1 MVRLYSEIMT
11 EKSFVH
17 LHNHSEFSF
26 IDGSSLLD
34 SMASICNNLGMPA
47 IALTDHGN
55 MYGAIDFYNACKTK
69 NIKPII
75 GCEFYIAPKS
85 RFDKDPSY
93 SYDHL
98 TVIAKN
104 NLGYSNL
111 IKLVS
116 KGNLEGFYYRPRIDK
131 EILKE
136 HSEGL
141 IVLSGCPSAE
151 LFKKIVSGDEKS
163 IMDTIDWYKE
173 VFGDDYYLEI
183 MRHEHVDNQEKVN
196 QWIINNYKQLNVKI
210 VATND
215 NHYET
220 KNDYEKEI
228 LLKNV
233 RSGSSNPRSDILEDN
248 SYYIASPEEM
258 REKFKDVPEACDNT
272 LEIADKCNIEIDFS
286 GTMIPE
292 FKTPEN
298 KDSFS
303 YLKELCEEGLI
314 RKFPEPSEEI
324 TDRLNY
330 ELSVIKETDF
340 ADYFLVVWD
349 IFKFVNNKK
358 ILTTLRGS
366 ATASLVLY
374 CLDIT
379 KIDPV
384 KNTLVFERFLNI
396 ERKEMPDIDIDFQD
410 DRRKEV
416 LEYCTEKYGYDHIA
430 QIIAFSKIK
439 AKGSLRDAGRVMN
452 LPLAFVD
459 KVAKLV
465 PNRDPLNPT
474 SDMTLEK
481 ALNLSPELRREY
493 DSNEDVRNLFE
504 GAMKIEGSVR
514 NIQTHAAGVIISKDP
529 LDNSVP
535 IQRPPVSDDDAPP
548 LTQYEMFALADLG
561 LLKMDFLGL
570 SNLTI
575 IDQTIKMILKKTGE
589 AIDLDT
595 IPKDDSKTFELL
607 SQGKTSG
614 VFQLESSGMKRYIKE
629 LKPTSV
635 NDVSAMIALYRPGPM
650 EHISTFIDS
659 KHGKIPI
666 KYPHPSLED
675 ILKETYG
682 IIVYQDQVLLI
693 AQSIAGYSLGDA
705 DRFRKAMGKKIPEV
719 MLEEKDKF
727 LQGTIDNGFD
737 KELGEKVFELIE
749 PFAGYAFNKAHSVS
763 YAMIGYWTA
772 YFKANYPEIFM
783 SILMKNSADDKE
795 KISSLITE
803 CSSMD
808 IFITRPNINKSEVDF
823 DPYLDESGKKYIS
836 YGLGTI
842 KNISSNSM
850 KILVDERI
858 KNGEYKSL
866 EDFISRISKNP
877 ITKGSLEPLI
887 KVGAFDDIES
897 REKLLP
903 SLDKIVQEISKRN
916 QLESSGQSNMFDL
929 LGDEVK
935 VPINLDLIE
944 SEVNYKERMFW
955 ERDLMGTALSDNPI
969 NKKIESYSNT
979 HAVFLGQINS
989 KKSYESTK
997 AIGQVLSITKRT
1009 TRKKEQFIICEFGLL
1024 DNSIELVIWPD
1035 KLETSQHLWETGSY
1049 LELDVKTNL
1058 RNGSINMIFENGKK
1072 LEFENHDLEEF
1083 VSNEQPL
1090 PSINP
1095 TDEKDDI
1102 ADIPV
1107 FEEANNNNSFIK
1119 DEPIEI
1125 SEDQKMYDKQFKIE
1139 FIGSENKIEDKYKF
1153 EDVIKLLLENKND
1166 KESSNVSIEIF
1177 YDENSIELELPLSI
1191 NYSEDLKSRLDL
1203 IIGNHNIIIT

>member
-1 MVRLYSEIMT
+1 MNY
-11 EKSFVH
+11 
-17 LHNHSEFSF
+17 
-26 IDGSSLLD
+26 LL
-34 SMASICNNLGMPA
+34 L
-47 IALTDHGN
+47 
-55 MYGAIDFYNACKTK
+55 
-69 NIKPII
+69 
-75 GCEFYIAPKS
+75 
-85 RFDKDPSY
+85 
-93 SYDHL
+93 
-98 TVIAKN
+98 
-104 NLGYSNL
+104 
-111 IKLVS
+111 
-116 KGNLEGFYYRPRIDK
+116 
-131 EILKE
+131 
-136 HSEGL
+136 
-141 IVLSGCPSAE
+141 
-151 LFKKIVSGDEKS
+151 
-163 IMDTIDWYKE
+163 
-173 VFGDDYYLEI
+173 
-183 MRHEHVDNQEKVN
+183 Q
-196 QWIINNYKQLNVKI
+196 
-210 VATND
+210 
-215 NHYET
+215 
-220 KNDYEKEI
+220 
-228 LLKNV
+228 
-233 RSGSSNPRSDILEDN
+233 
-248 SYYIASPEEM
+248 
-258 REKFKDVPEACDNT
+258 
-272 LEIADKCNIEIDFS
+272 
-286 GTMIPE
+286 
-292 FKTPEN
+292 
-298 KDSFS
+298 
-303 YLKELCEEGLI
+303 
-314 RKFPEPSEEI
+314 
-324 TDRLNY
+324 
-330 ELSVIKETDF
+330 ETDF

-349 IFKFVNNKK
+349 IFKFVNSKK

-384 KNTLVFERFLNI
+384 KNALVFERFLNI

-481 ALNLSPELRREY
+481 ALNLSPELRKEY

-535 IQRPPVSDDDAPP
+535 IQRPPISDDDAPP

-575 IDQTIKMILKKTGE
+575 IDQTIKMIQKKTGE
-589 AIDLDT
+589 FLDLDT
-595 IPKDDSKTFELL
+595 IPKDDAKTFELL
-607 SQGKTSG
+607 SQAKTSG

-727 LQGTIDNGFD
+727 LQGTIENGFD

-795 KISSLITE
+795 KISSLIAE

-823 DPYLDESGKKYIS
+823 DPYFDESGKKYIS

-850 KILVDERI
+850 KILVDERN
-858 KNGEYKSL
+858 KNGVYKSL

-944 SEVNYKERMFW
+944 SEVDYKERMFW

-1024 DNSIELVIWPD
+1024 DSSIELVIWPD

-1058 RNGSINMIFENGKK
+1058 RNGSTNMIFENGKR

-1083 VSNEQPL
+1083 VSNEQSL
-1090 PSINP
+1090 PSINSA
-1095 TDEKDDI
+1095 DEKEDL

-1107 FEEANNNNSFIK
+1107 LEEVGNNDSFIN
-1119 DEPIEI
+1119 DESIEI
-1125 SEDQKMYDKQFKIE
+1125 SEDQKLYDKQFKIE
-1139 FIGSENKIEDKYKF
+1139 FIGSKNKIEDKYKF

-1177 YDENSIELELPLSI
+1177 YDEDSIELELPLSI

>member
-1 MVRLYSEIMT
+1 MT
-11 EKSFVH
+11 DKSFVH

-26 IDGSSLLD
+26 IDGSSLIP
-34 SMASICNNLGMPA
+34 SMASICDELNMPA

-55 MYGAIDFYNACKTK
+55 MYGAVDFYNACKNK

-75 GCEFYIAPKS
+75 GCEFYVAPKS
-85 RFDKDPSY
+85 RFEKDPSY
-93 SYDHL
+93 TYDHL

-104 NLGYSNL
+104 NKGYSNL

-136 HSEGL
+136 YSEGL

-151 LFKKIVSGDEKS
+151 LFKKIISGDENL
-163 IMDTIDWYKE
+163 ILETINWYKD

-183 MRHEHVDNQEKVN
+183 MRHEHIEDQEKVN
-196 QWIINNYKQLNVKI
+196 KWIIDNHKGLGIKI

-258 REKFKDVPEACDNT
+258 REKFKDVPESCDNT
-272 LEIADKCNIEIDFS
+272 LEIAEKCEVTIDFS
-286 GTMIPE
+286 KTMIPE
-292 FKTPEN
+292 FRTPNN
-298 KDSFS
+298 KDSFE
-303 YLKELCEEGLI
+303 YLKELCEKGLEK
-314 RKFPEPSEEI
+314 KFPDPNKEI
-324 TDRLNY
+324 TERLEY
-330 ELSVIKETDF
+330 ELSVIRETDF

-349 IFKFVNNKK
+349 IFKFVNSKN

-465 PNRDPLNPT
+465 PNRDPANPT
-474 SDMTLEK
+474 SDITLEK

-504 GAMKIEGSVR
+504 SALKIEGSVR

-575 IDQTIKMILKKTGE
+575 IDQTIKMIQRKEGVS
-589 AIDLDT
+589 IDLDS
-595 IPKDDSKTFELL
+595 IPKDDNKTFQLL
-607 SQGKTSG
+607 SDAKTSG
-614 VFQLESSGMKRYIKE
+614 VFQLESSGMKRYIKD

-635 NDVSAMIALYRPGPM
+635 NDISAMIALYRPGPM

-666 KYPHPSLED
+666 KYPHPSLEN

-719 MLEEKDKF
+719 MLEEKGKF
-727 LQGTIDNGFD
+727 MKGTLENGFT

-795 KISSLITE
+795 KISSLISE
-803 CSSMD
+803 CNSMD
-808 IFITRPNINKSEVDF
+808 INISRPNINRSEVDF

-842 KNISSNSM
+842 KNISSSSM
-850 KILVDERI
+850 EVLVNERN
-858 KNGEYKSL
+858 KNGKFKSL
-866 EDFISRISKNP
+866 EDFISRVSKNP
-877 ITKGSLEPLI
+877 LTKGSLEPLI
-887 KVGAFDDIES
+887 KVGAFDDIET

-916 QLESSGQSNMFDL
+916 QLESSGQANMFDL

-935 VPINLDLIE
+935 VPINLDLLE
-944 SEVNYKERMFW
+944 TEVDYKERMFW

-979 HAVFLGQINS
+979 HAVFFGQINS
-989 KKSYESTK
+989 KKSYEQLKT
-997 AIGQVLSITKRT
+997 IGQVLSITKRT
-1009 TRKKEQFIICEFGLL
+1009 TRAKEQFIICELGLL
-1024 DNSIELVIWPD
+1024 DNSMELVVWPD
-1035 KLETSQHLWETGSY
+1035 KMETSQYLWETGTY

-1058 RNGSINMIFENGKK
+1058 RNGSVNMIFEKGKK
-1072 LEFENHDLEEF
+1072 FEFENQDLEEF
-1083 VSNEQPL
+1083 VSTNEDTIVNNQVL
-1090 PSINP
+1090 DQAVTPSIQSNY
-1095 TDEKDDI
+1095 DEI
-1102 ADIPV
+1102 NNL
-1107 FEEANNNNSFIK
+1107 EEKEEVNSPAN
-1119 DEPIEI
+1119 EPIEI
-1125 SEDQKMYDKQFKIE
+1125 KENPQQINKQFKIE
-1139 FIGSENKIEDKYKF
+1139 FVGSKNLIEDKYKF

-1166 KESSNVSIEIF
+1166 NENSNVSIEIF
-1177 YDENSIELELPLSI
+1177 YDEESIELELPLSI
-1191 NYSEDLKSRLDL
+1191 KYSAELKTRLDL

>member
-1 MVRLYSEIMT
+1 MT
-11 EKSFVH
+11 DKSFVH

-26 IDGSSLLD
+26 IDGSSLLP
-34 SMASICNNLGMPA
+34 SMASICDELNMPA

-55 MYGAIDFYNACKTK
+55 MYGAVDFYNACKNK

-75 GCEFYIAPKS
+75 GCEFYVAPKS
-85 RFDKDPSY
+85 RFEKDPSY
-93 SYDHL
+93 TYDHL

-104 NLGYSNL
+104 NKGYSNL

-136 HSEGL
+136 YSEGL

-151 LFKKIVSGDEKS
+151 LFKKIISGDENL
-163 IMDTIDWYKE
+163 IFETINWYKD

-183 MRHEHVDNQEKVN
+183 MRHEHIEDQEKVN
-196 QWIINNYKQLNVKI
+196 KWIIDNHKGLGIKI

-258 REKFKDVPEACDNT
+258 REKFKDVPESCDNT
-272 LEIADKCNIEIDFS
+272 LEIAEKCEVTIDFS
-286 GTMIPE
+286 KTMIPE
-292 FKTPEN
+292 FGTPNN
-298 KDSFS
+298 KDSFE
-303 YLKELCEEGLI
+303 YLKELCEKGLEK
-314 RKFPEPSEEI
+314 KFPDPDKEI
-324 TDRLNY
+324 TERLEY

-349 IFKFVNNKK
+349 IFKFVNSKN

-465 PNRDPLNPT
+465 PNRDPANPT

-504 GAMKIEGSVR
+504 SALKIEGSVR

-575 IDQTIKMILKKTGE
+575 IDQTIKMIQRKEGVS
-589 AIDLDT
+589 IDLDS
-595 IPKDDSKTFELL
+595 IPKDDKKTFQLL
-607 SQGKTSG
+607 SDAKTSG
-614 VFQLESSGMKRYIKE
+614 VFQLESSGMKRYIKD

-635 NDVSAMIALYRPGPM
+635 NDISAMIALYRPGPM

-666 KYPHPSLED
+666 KYPHPSLEN

-719 MLEEKDKF
+719 MLEEKGKF
-727 LQGTIDNGFD
+727 MKGTLENGFT

-795 KISSLITE
+795 KISSLISE
-803 CSSMD
+803 CNSMD
-808 IFITRPNINKSEVDF
+808 INISRPNINRSEVDF

-842 KNISSNSM
+842 KNISSSSM
-850 KILVDERI
+850 EVLVNERN
-858 KNGEYKSL
+858 KNGKFKSL
-866 EDFISRISKNP
+866 EDFISRVSKNP
-877 ITKGSLEPLI
+877 LTKGSLEPLI
-887 KVGAFDDIES
+887 KVGAFDDIET

-916 QLESSGQSNMFDL
+916 QLESSGQANMFDL

-935 VPINLDLIE
+935 VPINLDLLE
-944 SEVNYKERMFW
+944 TEVDYKERMFW

-979 HAVFLGQINS
+979 HAVFFGQINS
-989 KKSYESTK
+989 KKSYEQLKT
-997 AIGQVLSITKRT
+997 IGQVLSIAKRT
-1009 TRKKEQFIICEFGLL
+1009 TRAKEQFIICELGLL
-1024 DNSIELVIWPD
+1024 DNSMELVVWPD
-1035 KLETSQHLWETGSY
+1035 KMEASQYLWETGTY

-1058 RNGSINMIFENGKK
+1058 RNGSVNMIFEKGKK
-1072 LEFENHDLEEF
+1072 FEFENQDLEEF
-1083 VSNEQPL
+1083 VSTNEGAIVNNQVL
-1090 PSINP
+1090 DQAVTPSIQSNYDEINTLEEKEEVNP
-1095 TDEKDDI
+1095 
-1102 ADIPV
+1102 P
-1107 FEEANNNNSFIK
+1107 AN
-1119 DEPIEI
+1119 EPIEI
-1125 SEDQKMYDKQFKIE
+1125 KENPQEINKQFKIE
-1139 FIGSENKIEDKYKF
+1139 FVGSKNLIEDKYKF

-1166 KESSNVSIEIF
+1166 NENSNVSIEIF
-1177 YDENSIELELPLSI
+1177 YEEESIELELPLSI
-1191 NYSEDLKSRLDL
+1191 NYSTELKTRLDL

>member
-1 MVRLYSEIMT
+1 
-11 EKSFVH
+11 
-17 LHNHSEFSF
+17 
-26 IDGSSLLD
+26 
-34 SMASICNNLGMPA
+34 
-47 IALTDHGN
+47 
-55 MYGAIDFYNACKTK
+55 
-69 NIKPII
+69 
-75 GCEFYIAPKS
+75 
-85 RFDKDPSY
+85 
-93 SYDHL
+93 
-98 TVIAKN
+98 
-104 NLGYSNL
+104 
-111 IKLVS
+111 
-116 KGNLEGFYYRPRIDK
+116 
-131 EILKE
+131 
-136 HSEGL
+136 
-141 IVLSGCPSAE
+141 
-151 LFKKIVSGDEKS
+151 
-163 IMDTIDWYKE
+163 
-173 VFGDDYYLEI
+173 
-183 MRHEHVDNQEKVN
+183 
-196 QWIINNYKQLNVKI
+196 
-210 VATND
+210 
-215 NHYET
+215 
-220 KNDYEKEI
+220 DYEKEI

-258 REKFKDVPEACDNT
+258 REKFKDIPEACDNT

-314 RKFPEPSEEI
+314 RKFPEANEEI

-349 IFKFVNNKK
+349 IFKFVNSKK

-808 IFITRPNINKSEVDF
+808 IFITRPNINRSEVDF

-1083 VSNEQPL
+1083 VSNEQPI

>member
-1 MVRLYSEIMT
+1 M
-11 EKSFVH
+11 
-17 LHNHSEFSF
+17 
-26 IDGSSLLD
+26 
-34 SMASICNNLGMPA
+34 
-47 IALTDHGN
+47 
-55 MYGAIDFYNACKTK
+55 
-69 NIKPII
+69 
-75 GCEFYIAPKS
+75 
-85 RFDKDPSY
+85 
-93 SYDHL
+93 
-98 TVIAKN
+98 
-104 NLGYSNL
+104 
-111 IKLVS
+111 
-116 KGNLEGFYYRPRIDK
+116 
-131 EILKE
+131 
-136 HSEGL
+136 
-141 IVLSGCPSAE
+141 
-151 LFKKIVSGDEKS
+151 
-163 IMDTIDWYKE
+163 
-173 VFGDDYYLEI
+173 
-183 MRHEHVDNQEKVN
+183 
-196 QWIINNYKQLNVKI
+196 
-210 VATND
+210 
-215 NHYET
+215 
-220 KNDYEKEI
+220 
-228 LLKNV
+228 
-233 RSGSSNPRSDILEDN
+233 
-248 SYYIASPEEM
+248 
-258 REKFKDVPEACDNT
+258 
-272 LEIADKCNIEIDFS
+272 
-286 GTMIPE
+286 
-292 FKTPEN
+292 
-298 KDSFS
+298 
-303 YLKELCEEGLI
+303 
-314 RKFPEPSEEI
+314 
-324 TDRLNY
+324 
-330 ELSVIKETDF
+330 
-340 ADYFLVVWD
+340 
-349 IFKFVNNKK
+349 
-358 ILTTLRGS
+358 TTLRGS

-384 KNTLVFERFLNI
+384 KNALVFERFLNI

-481 ALNLSPELRREY
+481 ALNLSPELRKEY

-529 LDNSVP
+529 LDTSVP
-535 IQRPPVSDDDAPP
+535 IQRPPISDDDAPP

-575 IDQTIKMILKKTGE
+575 IDQTIKMIQKKTGE
-589 AIDLDT
+589 FLDLDT
-595 IPKDDSKTFELL
+595 IPKDDAKTFELL
-607 SQGKTSG
+607 SQAKTSG

-727 LQGTIDNGFD
+727 LQGTIENGFD

-795 KISSLITE
+795 KISSLIAE

-823 DPYLDESGKKYIS
+823 DPYFDESGKKYIS

-850 KILVDERI
+850 KILVDERN
-858 KNGEYKSL
+858 KNGVYKSL

-916 QLESSGQSNMFDL
+916 QLESSGQSNMLDL

-944 SEVNYKERMFW
+944 SEVDYKERMFW

-1009 TRKKEQFIICEFGLL
+1009 TRKKEQFIICEIGLL
-1024 DNSIELVIWPD
+1024 DSSIELVIWPD

-1058 RNGSINMIFENGKK
+1058 RNGSTNMIFENGKR

-1083 VSNEQPL
+1083 VSNEQSL
-1090 PSINP
+1090 PSINSA
-1095 TDEKDDI
+1095 DEKEDL

-1107 FEEANNNNSFIK
+1107 LEEVGNNDSFIN
-1119 DEPIEI
+1119 DESIEI
-1125 SEDQKMYDKQFKIE
+1125 SEDQKLYDKQFKIE
-1139 FIGSENKIEDKYKF
+1139 FIGSKNKIEDKYKF

-1177 YDENSIELELPLSI
+1177 YDEDSIELELPLSI

>member
-1 MVRLYSEIMT
+1 MT
-11 EKSFVH
+11 DKSFVH

-26 IDGSSLLD
+26 IDGSSLIP
-34 SMASICNNLGMPA
+34 SMASICDELNMPA

-55 MYGAIDFYNACKTK
+55 MYGAVDFYNACKNK

-75 GCEFYIAPKS
+75 GCEFYVAPKS
-85 RFDKDPSY
+85 RFEKDPSY
-93 SYDHL
+93 TYDHL

-104 NLGYSNL
+104 NKGYSNL

-131 EILKE
+131 EMLKE
-136 HSEGL
+136 YSEGL

-151 LFKKIVSGDEKS
+151 LFKKIISGDENL
-163 IMDTIDWYKE
+163 ILETINWYKD

-183 MRHEHVDNQEKVN
+183 MRHEHIEDQEKVN
-196 QWIINNYKQLNVKI
+196 KWIIDNHKGLGIKI

-258 REKFKDVPEACDNT
+258 REKFKDVPESCDNT
-272 LEIADKCNIEIDFS
+272 LEIAEKCEVTIDFS
-286 GTMIPE
+286 KTMIPE
-292 FKTPEN
+292 FRTPNN
-298 KDSFS
+298 KDSFE
-303 YLKELCEEGLI
+303 YLKELCDKGLEK
-314 RKFPEPSEEI
+314 KFPDPNKEI
-324 TDRLNY
+324 TERLEY
-330 ELSVIKETDF
+330 ELSVIRETDF

-349 IFKFVNNKK
+349 IFKFVNSKN

-465 PNRDPLNPT
+465 PNRDPANPT

-504 GAMKIEGSVR
+504 SALKIEGSVR

-575 IDQTIKMILKKTGE
+575 IDQTIKMIQRKEGVS
-589 AIDLDT
+589 IDLDS
-595 IPKDDSKTFELL
+595 IPKDDNKTFQLL
-607 SQGKTSG
+607 SDAKTSG
-614 VFQLESSGMKRYIKE
+614 VFQLESSGMKRYIKD

-635 NDVSAMIALYRPGPM
+635 NDISAMIALYRPGPM

-666 KYPHPSLED
+666 KYPHPSLEN

-719 MLEEKDKF
+719 MLEEKGKF
-727 LQGTIDNGFD
+727 MKGTLENGFT

-795 KISSLITE
+795 KISSLISE
-803 CSSMD
+803 CNSMD
-808 IFITRPNINKSEVDF
+808 INISRPNINRSEVDF

-842 KNISSNSM
+842 KNISSSSM
-850 KILVDERI
+850 EVLVNERN
-858 KNGEYKSL
+858 KNGKFKSL
-866 EDFISRISKNP
+866 EDFISRVSKNP
-877 ITKGSLEPLI
+877 LTKGSLEPLI
-887 KVGAFDDIES
+887 KVGAFDDIET

-916 QLESSGQSNMFDL
+916 QLESSGQANMFDL

-935 VPINLDLIE
+935 VPINLDLLE
-944 SEVNYKERMFW
+944 TEVDYKERMFW

-979 HAVFLGQINS
+979 HAVFFGQINS
-989 KKSYESTK
+989 KKSYEQLKT
-997 AIGQVLSITKRT
+997 IGQVLSITKRT
-1009 TRKKEQFIICEFGLL
+1009 TRAKEQFIICELGLL
-1024 DNSIELVIWPD
+1024 DNSMELVVWPD
-1035 KLETSQHLWETGSY
+1035 KMETSQYLWETGTY

-1058 RNGSINMIFENGKK
+1058 RNGSVNMIFEKGKK
-1072 LEFENHDLEEF
+1072 FEFENQDLEEF
-1083 VSNEQPL
+1083 VSTNEDTIVNNQVL
-1090 PSINP
+1090 DQAVTPSIQSNY
-1095 TDEKDDI
+1095 DEI
-1102 ADIPV
+1102 NNL
-1107 FEEANNNNSFIK
+1107 EEKEEVNSPAN
-1119 DEPIEI
+1119 EPIEI
-1125 SEDQKMYDKQFKIE
+1125 KENPQQINKQFKIE
-1139 FIGSENKIEDKYKF
+1139 FVGSKNLIEDKYKF

-1166 KESSNVSIEIF
+1166 NENSNVSIEIF
-1177 YDENSIELELPLSI
+1177 YDEESIELELPLSI
-1191 NYSEDLKSRLDL
+1191 KYSAELKTRLDL

>member
-1 MVRLYSEIMT
+1 
-11 EKSFVH
+11 
-17 LHNHSEFSF
+17 
-26 IDGSSLLD
+26 
-34 SMASICNNLGMPA
+34 
-47 IALTDHGN
+47 
-55 MYGAIDFYNACKTK
+55 
-69 NIKPII
+69 
-75 GCEFYIAPKS
+75 
-85 RFDKDPSY
+85 
-93 SYDHL
+93 
-98 TVIAKN
+98 
-104 NLGYSNL
+104 
-111 IKLVS
+111 
-116 KGNLEGFYYRPRIDK
+116 
-131 EILKE
+131 
-136 HSEGL
+136 
-141 IVLSGCPSAE
+141 
-151 LFKKIVSGDEKS
+151 
-163 IMDTIDWYKE
+163 
-173 VFGDDYYLEI
+173 
-183 MRHEHVDNQEKVN
+183 
-196 QWIINNYKQLNVKI
+196 
-210 VATND
+210 
-215 NHYET
+215 
-220 KNDYEKEI
+220 
-228 LLKNV
+228 
-233 RSGSSNPRSDILEDN
+233 
-248 SYYIASPEEM
+248 
-258 REKFKDVPEACDNT
+258 
-272 LEIADKCNIEIDFS
+272 
-286 GTMIPE
+286 
-292 FKTPEN
+292 
-298 KDSFS
+298 
-303 YLKELCEEGLI
+303 
-314 RKFPEPSEEI
+314 
-324 TDRLNY
+324 
-330 ELSVIKETDF
+330 
-340 ADYFLVVWD
+340 
-349 IFKFVNNKK
+349 
-358 ILTTLRGS
+358 
-366 ATASLVLY
+366 LY

-481 ALNLSPELRREY
+481 ALNLSPELRKEY

-529 LDNSVP
+529 LDNTVP

-575 IDQTIKMILKKTGE
+575 IDQTIKMIQKKTGE
-589 AIDLDT
+589 FIDLDT
-595 IPKDDSKTFELL
+595 IPKDDTKTFELL
-607 SQGKTSG
+607 SQAKTSG

-666 KYPHPSLED
+666 KYPHPSLEN

-727 LQGTIDNGFD
+727 LQGTIENGFD

-795 KISSLITE
+795 KISSLIAE

-823 DPYLDESGKKYIS
+823 DPYFDESGKKYIS

-850 KILVDERI
+850 KILVDERN
-858 KNGEYKSL
+858 KNGVYKSL

-944 SEVNYKERMFW
+944 SEVDYKERMFW

-1024 DNSIELVIWPD
+1024 DSSIELVIWPD

-1058 RNGSINMIFENGKK
+1058 RNGSTNMIFENGKR

-1083 VSNEQPL
+1083 VSNEQSL
-1090 PSINP
+1090 PSINSA
-1095 TDEKDDI
+1095 DEKEDL

-1107 FEEANNNNSFIK
+1107 LEEVGNNDSFIN
-1119 DEPIEI
+1119 DESIEI
-1125 SEDQKMYDKQFKIE
+1125 SEDQKLYDKQFKIE
-1139 FIGSENKIEDKYKF
+1139 FIGSKNKIEDKYKF

-1177 YDENSIELELPLSI
+1177 YDEDSIELELPLSI

>member
-1 MVRLYSEIMT
+1 MT

-34 SMASICNNLGMPA
+34 SMASICSNLEMPA

-173 VFGDDYYLEI
+173 VFGDDYYLEV

-258 REKFKDVPEACDNT
+258 REKFKDIPEACDNT

-719 MLEEKDKF
+719 MLEEKGKF

-1125 SEDQKMYDKQFKIE
+1125 SEDQKMYNKQFKIE

>member
-1 MVRLYSEIMT
+1 MT
-11 EKSFVH
+11 DKSFVH

-26 IDGSSLLD
+26 IDGSSLLP
-34 SMASICNNLGMPA
+34 SMASICDELNMPA

-55 MYGAIDFYNACKTK
+55 MYGAVDFYNACKNK

-75 GCEFYIAPKS
+75 GCEFYVAPKS
-85 RFDKDPSY
+85 RFEKDPSY
-93 SYDHL
+93 TYDHL

-104 NLGYSNL
+104 NKGYSNL

-136 HSEGL
+136 YSEGL

-151 LFKKIVSGDEKS
+151 LFKKIISGDENL
-163 IMDTIDWYKE
+163 ILETINWYKD

-183 MRHEHVDNQEKVN
+183 MRHEHIEDQEKVN
-196 QWIINNYKQLNVKI
+196 KWIIDNHKGLGIKI

-258 REKFKDVPEACDNT
+258 REKFKDVPESCDNT
-272 LEIADKCNIEIDFS
+272 LEIAEKCEVTIDFS
-286 GTMIPE
+286 KTMIPE
-292 FKTPEN
+292 FRTPNN
-298 KDSFS
+298 KDSFE
-303 YLKELCEEGLI
+303 YLKELCEKGLEK
-314 RKFPEPSEEI
+314 KFPDPNKEI
-324 TDRLNY
+324 TERLEY

-349 IFKFVNNKK
+349 IFKFVNSKN

-452 LPLAFVD
+452 HPLAFVD

-465 PNRDPLNPT
+465 PNRDPANPT
-474 SDMTLEK
+474 SDITLEK

-504 GAMKIEGSVR
+504 SALKIEGSVR

-575 IDQTIKMILKKTGE
+575 IDQTIKMIQRKEGVS
-589 AIDLDT
+589 IDLDS
-595 IPKDDSKTFELL
+595 IPKDDNKTFQLL
-607 SQGKTSG
+607 SDAKTSG
-614 VFQLESSGMKRYIKE
+614 VFQLESSGMKRYIKD

-635 NDVSAMIALYRPGPM
+635 NDISAMIALYRPGPM

-666 KYPHPSLED
+666 KYPHPSLEN

-719 MLEEKDKF
+719 MLEEKGKF
-727 LQGTIDNGFD
+727 MKGTLENGFT

-795 KISSLITE
+795 KISSLISE
-803 CSSMD
+803 CNSMD
-808 IFITRPNINKSEVDF
+808 INISRPNINRSEVDF

-842 KNISSNSM
+842 KNISSSSM
-850 KILVDERI
+850 EVLVNERN
-858 KNGEYKSL
+858 KNGKFKSL
-866 EDFISRISKNP
+866 EDFISRVSKNP
-877 ITKGSLEPLI
+877 LTKGSLEPLI
-887 KVGAFDDIES
+887 KVGAFDDIET

-916 QLESSGQSNMFDL
+916 QLESSGQANMFDL

-935 VPINLDLIE
+935 VPINLDLLE
-944 SEVNYKERMFW
+944 TEVDYKERMFW

-979 HAVFLGQINS
+979 HAVFFGQINS
-989 KKSYESTK
+989 KKSYEQLKT
-997 AIGQVLSITKRT
+997 IGQVLSVTKRT
-1009 TRKKEQFIICEFGLL
+1009 TRAKEQFIICELGLL
-1024 DNSIELVIWPD
+1024 DNSMELVIWPD
-1035 KLETSQHLWETGSY
+1035 KMEASQYLWETGTY

-1058 RNGSINMIFENGKK
+1058 RNGSVNMIFEKGKK
-1072 LEFENHDLEEF
+1072 FEFENQDLEEF
-1083 VSNEQPL
+1083 VSGNENTVVDNKP
-1090 PSINP
+1090 
-1095 TDEKDDI
+1095 
-1102 ADIPV
+1102 
-1107 FEEANNNNSFIK
+1107 K
-1119 DEPIEI
+1119 DELDLPLIESNYDEMDNIKEKKEVITNINEPIKINENSQQI
-1125 SEDQKMYDKQFKIE
+1125 DKQFKIE
-1139 FIGSENKIEDKYKF
+1139 FIGSKNLIEDKYKF

-1166 KESSNVSIEIF
+1166 NENSNVSIEIF
-1177 YDENSIELELPLSI
+1177 YEEESIELELPLSI
-1191 NYSEDLKSRLDL
+1191 NYSAELKTRLDS

>member
-1 MVRLYSEIMT
+1 MV
-11 EKSFVH
+11 
-17 LHNHSEFSF
+17 
-26 IDGSSLLD
+26 
-34 SMASICNNLGMPA
+34 
-47 IALTDHGN
+47 
-55 MYGAIDFYNACKTK
+55 
-69 NIKPII
+69 
-75 GCEFYIAPKS
+75 S
-85 RFDKDPSY
+85 R
-93 SYDHL
+93 
-98 TVIAKN
+98 
-104 NLGYSNL
+104 
-111 IKLVS
+111 
-116 KGNLEGFYYRPRIDK
+116 GNLEGFYYRPRIDK

-163 IMDTIDWYKE
+163 IMNTINWYKD
-173 VFGDDYYLEI
+173 VFRDDYYLEI

-196 QWIINNYKQLNVKI
+196 QWIINNYKELNVKI

-220 KNDYEKEI
+220 KGDYEKEI

-248 SYYIASPEEM
+248 SYYIAGPEEM
-258 REKFKDVPEACDNT
+258 REKFKDIPEACDNT
-272 LEIADKCNIEIDFS
+272 LEIAEKCNVEIDFS
-286 GTMIPE
+286 KTMIPE

-303 YLKELCEEGLI
+303 YLKELCEEGLSK
-314 RKFPEPSEEI
+314 KFPEPSEEI

-330 ELSVIKETDF
+330 ELSVIQETDF

-349 IFKFVNNKK
+349 IFKFVNSKK

-481 ALNLSPELRREY
+481 ALNLSPELRKEY

-575 IDQTIKMILKKTGE
+575 IDQTIKMIQKKTGE
-589 AIDLDT
+589 FIDLDA
-595 IPKDDSKTFELL
+595 IPKDDAKTFELL
-607 SQGKTSG
+607 SQAKTSG

-666 KYPHPSLED
+666 KYPHPSLEN

-795 KISSLITE
+795 KISSLIAE

-850 KILVDERI
+850 KILVDERN
-858 KNGEYKSL
+858 KNGVYKSL

-944 SEVNYKERMFW
+944 SEVDYKERMFW

-1024 DNSIELVIWPD
+1024 DSSIELVIWPD

-1058 RNGSINMIFENGKK
+1058 RNGSTNMIFENGKR

-1090 PSINP
+1090 PIINSE
-1095 TDEKDDI
+1095 DEKEDL

-1107 FEEANNNNSFIK
+1107 LEEVGNNDNFIN

-1125 SEDQKMYDKQFKIE
+1125 SEDQKLYDKQFKIE
-1139 FIGSENKIEDKYKF
+1139 FIGSQNKIEDKYKF

-1166 KESSNVSIEIF
+1166 KENSNVSIEIF